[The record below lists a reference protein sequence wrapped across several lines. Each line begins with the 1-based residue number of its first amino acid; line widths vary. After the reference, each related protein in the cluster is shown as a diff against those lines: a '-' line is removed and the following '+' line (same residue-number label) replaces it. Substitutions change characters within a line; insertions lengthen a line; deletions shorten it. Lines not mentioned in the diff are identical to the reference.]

1 MGRAYGPPF
10 FFDPH
15 ADSEELFAI
24 ATYLAIVYSARRMTW
39 TTQLRKGA
47 LELAILNALN
57 GDRLYGYD
65 IVRLLRGYDGLMIA
79 DGTVYPILSRLKA
92 DGRVRATIEDSPD
105 GPPRK
110 YYELT
115 KSGREA
121 LEEMND
127 AWESLVTSV
136 EGLRHAAHKAGTR

>member
-1 MGRAYGPPF
+1 M
-10 FFDPH
+10 
-15 ADSEELFAI
+15 S
-24 ATYLAIVYSARRMTW
+24 W

-47 LELAILNALN
+47 LEFAVLIALN

-65 IVRLLRGYDGLMIA
+65 IVRILRRHEGLMIA

-92 DGRVRATIEDSPD
+92 DGLVQATIEESPD

-115 KSGREA
+115 ARGRA
-121 LEEMND
+121 TLDEMTT
-127 AWESLVTSV
+127 AWHSLVTSIAAL
-136 EGLRHAAHKAGTR
+136 GDGRHETVGAR

>member
-1 MGRAYGPPF
+1 M
-10 FFDPH
+10 
-15 ADSEELFAI
+15 S
-24 ATYLAIVYSARRMTW
+24 W

-65 IVRLLRGYDGLMIA
+65 IVRILRGYEGLMIG

-92 DGRVRATIEDSPD
+92 DGLVRATIEDSPD

-115 KSGREA
+115 RTGRDT
-121 LEEMND
+121 LVEMNQ
-127 AWESLVTSV
+127 AWESLVSSV
-136 EGLRHAAHKAGTR
+136 EGLRRAAHKAGTR

>member
-1 MGRAYGPPF
+1 MPGV
-10 FFDPH
+10 
-15 ADSEELFAI
+15 S
-24 ATYLAIVYSARRMTW
+24 W

-47 LELAILNALN
+47 LELAVLNALH

-65 IVRLLRGYDGLMIA
+65 IVRILRQHDGLVIA

-92 DGRVRATIEDSPD
+92 DGLVRATIEESPD

-115 KSGREA
+115 RAGRDA
-121 LEEMND
+121 LAEMN
-127 AWESLVTSV
+127 ASWESLVSSI
-136 EGLRHAAHKAGTR
+136 ERLRHSHKAGTR

>member
-1 MGRAYGPPF
+1 M
-10 FFDPH
+10 
-15 ADSEELFAI
+15 S
-24 ATYLAIVYSARRMTW
+24 W

-47 LELAILNALN
+47 LELAVLNALN

-65 IVRLLRGYDGLMIA
+65 IVRILRQHDGLVIA

-92 DGRVRATIEDSPD
+92 DGLVRATIEDSPD

-115 KSGREA
+115 KNGRSS
-121 LEEMND
+121 LEEMNT
-127 AWESLVTSV
+127 AWDSLVSSV
-136 EGLRHAAHKAGTR
+136 DALRTAAHKAGAR

>member
-1 MGRAYGPPF
+1 M
-10 FFDPH
+10 
-15 ADSEELFAI
+15 S
-24 ATYLAIVYSARRMTW
+24 W

-47 LELAILNALN
+47 VELAILNALN

-65 IVRLLRGYDGLMIA
+65 IVRILRSYDGLMIA

-92 DGRVRATIEDSPD
+92 DGRVRASIEDSPD

-115 KSGREA
+115 RQGREA
-121 LEEMND
+121 LKEMND
-127 AWESLVTSV
+127 AWESLVKSV
-136 EGLRHAAHKAGTR
+136 EGLRQAPHKAGTR

>member
-1 MGRAYGPPF
+1 M
-10 FFDPH
+10 
-15 ADSEELFAI
+15 S
-24 ATYLAIVYSARRMTW
+24 W

-47 LELAILNALN
+47 LELAVLNALN

-65 IVRLLRGYDGLMIA
+65 IVRILRRHDGLVIA

-92 DGRVRATIEDSPD
+92 DGLVQAAIEDSPD

-115 KSGREA
+115 LAGRAA
-121 LEEMND
+121 LDEMNS
-127 AWESLVTSV
+127 AWESLVA
-136 EGLRHAAHKAGTR
+136 GLAMLRHGRVLDNEPLERSDDKAGVR

>member
-1 MGRAYGPPF
+1 M
-10 FFDPH
+10 
-15 ADSEELFAI
+15 S
-24 ATYLAIVYSARRMTW
+24 W

-47 LELAILNALN
+47 LELAVLNALN

-65 IVRLLRGYDGLMIA
+65 IVRILRGYDGLMIG

-92 DGRVRATIEDSPD
+92 DGLVRATIEDSPD

-115 KSGREA
+115 RSGRDA
-121 LEEMND
+121 LVEMNG
-127 AWESLVTSV
+127 AWKSLVTSV
-136 EGLRHAAHKAGTR
+136 EALRNAAPKAGTR

>member
-1 MGRAYGPPF
+1 MRRVFLCRYQLLPSTL
-10 FFDPH
+10 H
-15 ADSEELFAI
+15 WR
-24 ATYLAIVYSARRMTW
+24 IVCAVSW

-47 LELAILNALN
+47 LELAVLNALN

-65 IVRLLRGYDGLMIA
+65 IVRILRQHDGLVIA

-92 DGRVRATIEDSPD
+92 DGLVKATIEDSPD

-115 KSGREA
+115 RNGRSALDEMNGAWDALVSSVEA
-121 LEEMND
+121 LRN
-127 AWESLVTSV
+127 
-136 EGLRHAAHKAGTR
+136 AAHKAGTR

>member
-1 MGRAYGPPF
+1 M
-10 FFDPH
+10 
-15 ADSEELFAI
+15 S
-24 ATYLAIVYSARRMTW
+24 W

-47 LELAILNALN
+47 LELAILNALH

-65 IVRLLRGYDGLMIA
+65 IVRILRGYDGLMIA

-92 DGRVRATIEDSPD
+92 DGLVRATIEDSPD

-115 KSGREA
+115 RMGRDTLA
-121 LEEMND
+121 EMNQ
-127 AWESLVTSV
+127 AWESLVTGV
-136 EGLRHAAHKAGTR
+136 ERLRHAHKAGTR

>member
-1 MGRAYGPPF
+1 V
-10 FFDPH
+10 
-15 ADSEELFAI
+15 S
-24 ATYLAIVYSARRMTW
+24 W

-47 LELAILNALN
+47 LDLAVLNALN

-65 IVRLLRGYDGLMIA
+65 IVRLLRRHEGLIIS

-92 DGRVRATIEDSPD
+92 DGLVRAEIEESPD

-115 KSGREA
+115 RAGRDA
-121 LEEMND
+121 LMEMND
-127 AWESLVTSV
+127 AWDSLVSGV
-136 EGLRHAAHKAGTR
+136 EDLRRASHKAGSR

>member
-1 MGRAYGPPF
+1 VA
-10 FFDPH
+10 
-15 ADSEELFAI
+15 AVS
-24 ATYLAIVYSARRMTW
+24 W

-47 LELAILNALN
+47 LDLAVLNALN

-65 IVRLLRGYDGLMIA
+65 IVRILRRHEGLIIS

-92 DGRVRATIEDSPD
+92 DGLVRATIEESPD

-115 KSGREA
+115 RAGRDA
-121 LEEMND
+121 LTEMNEAWD
-127 AWESLVTSV
+127 ALVSSV
-136 EGLRHAAHKAGTR
+136 EHLRRASHQAGSR

>member
-1 MGRAYGPPF
+1 M
-10 FFDPH
+10 
-15 ADSEELFAI
+15 S
-24 ATYLAIVYSARRMTW
+24 W

-47 LELAILNALN
+47 LELAVLNALN

-65 IVRLLRGYDGLMIA
+65 IVRILRRYDGLMIG

-92 DGRVRATIEDSPD
+92 DGLVSATIEDSPD

-115 KSGREA
+115 RAGRASLDDMNAAWASLVSSVEA
-121 LEEMND
+121 LRTGASLKDHNVD
-127 AWESLVTSV
+127 AEAET
-136 EGLRHAAHKAGTR
+136 AGAR

>member
-1 MGRAYGPPF
+1 VPAV
-10 FFDPH
+10 
-15 ADSEELFAI
+15 S
-24 ATYLAIVYSARRMTW
+24 W

-47 LELAILNALN
+47 LDLAVLNALN

-65 IVRLLRGYDGLMIA
+65 IVRILRRHEGLIIS

-92 DGRVRATIEDSPD
+92 DGLVRATIEDSPD

-115 KSGREA
+115 RSGRDT
-121 LEEMND
+121 LTEMNAAWD
-127 AWESLVTSV
+127 ALVSSV
-136 EGLRHAAHKAGTR
+136 ENLRRASHQAGSR

>member
-1 MGRAYGPPF
+1 M
-10 FFDPH
+10 
-15 ADSEELFAI
+15 S
-24 ATYLAIVYSARRMTW
+24 W

-47 LELAILNALN
+47 LELAVLNALN

-65 IVRLLRGYDGLMIA
+65 IVRILRRHEGLMIG

-92 DGRVRATIEDSPD
+92 DGLVLATIEDSPD

-115 KSGREA
+115 RAGKDA
-121 LEEMND
+121 LTEMNQ

-136 EGLRHAAHKAGTR
+136 EELRQHALKAGAR

>member
-1 MGRAYGPPF
+1 M
-10 FFDPH
+10 
-15 ADSEELFAI
+15 S
-24 ATYLAIVYSARRMTW
+24 W

-47 LELAILNALN
+47 LELAVLNALN

-65 IVRLLRGYDGLMIA
+65 IVRILRGYDGLIIA

-92 DGRVRATIEDSPD
+92 DGLVRASIEDSPD

-115 KSGREA
+115 RAGRDA
-121 LEEMND
+121 LTEMNA
-127 AWESLVTSV
+127 AWNALVASLDQ
-136 EGLRHAAHKAGTR
+136 LRHLHKAGSR

>member
-1 MGRAYGPPF
+1 
-10 FFDPH
+10 
-15 ADSEELFAI
+15 
-24 ATYLAIVYSARRMTW
+24 MTW

-65 IVRLLRGYDGLMIA
+65 IVRILRGHEGLIIA

-92 DGRVRATIEDSPD
+92 DGLVRATIEDSPD

-115 KSGREA
+115 STGRDALAEMNQAWEPLVSG
-121 LEEMND
+121 LEE
-127 AWESLVTSV
+127 
-136 EGLRHAAHKAGTR
+136 LRHSSD

>member
-1 MGRAYGPPF
+1 M
-10 FFDPH
+10 
-15 ADSEELFAI
+15 S
-24 ATYLAIVYSARRMTW
+24 W

-47 LELAILNALN
+47 LELAVLNALN

-65 IVRLLRGYDGLMIA
+65 IVRILRRHEGLMIG

-92 DGRVRATIEDSPD
+92 DGLVLATIEDSPD

-115 KSGREA
+115 RAGKDA
-121 LEEMND
+121 LTEMNQ

-136 EGLRHAAHKAGTR
+136 EELRQHAVKAGAR

>member
-1 MGRAYGPPF
+1 M
-10 FFDPH
+10 
-15 ADSEELFAI
+15 S
-24 ATYLAIVYSARRMTW
+24 W

-65 IVRLLRGYDGLMIA
+65 IVRTLRRLDGLMIG

-92 DGRVRATIEDSPD
+92 DGLVRATIEDSPD

-115 KSGREA
+115 RAGRQT
-121 LEEMND
+121 LDDMNA
-127 AWESLVTSV
+127 AWESLVSSV
-136 EGLRHAAHKAGTR
+136 QELRHAGEKAGAAR

>member
-1 MGRAYGPPF
+1 M
-10 FFDPH
+10 
-15 ADSEELFAI
+15 S
-24 ATYLAIVYSARRMTW
+24 W

-65 IVRLLRGYDGLMIA
+65 IVRILRGYDGLMIG
-79 DGTVYPILSRLKA
+79 DGTVYPILSRLKV
-92 DGRVRATIEDSPD
+92 DGLVRATIEDSPD

-115 KSGREA
+115 RVGREA
-121 LEEMND
+121 LAEMNQ
-127 AWESLVTSV
+127 AWESLVSSV
-136 EGLRHAAHKAGTR
+136 EQLRRAAHKAGAR

>member
-1 MGRAYGPPF
+1 M
-10 FFDPH
+10 
-15 ADSEELFAI
+15 S
-24 ATYLAIVYSARRMTW
+24 W

-47 LELAILNALN
+47 LELAVLTALN

-65 IVRLLRGYDGLMIA
+65 IVRLLRQHDGLMIG

-92 DGRVRATIEDSPD
+92 DGLVRATIEDSPD

-115 KSGREA
+115 RAGRGA
-121 LEEMND
+121 LDDMNT
-127 AWESLVTSV
+127 AWESLVSSLKA
-136 EGLRHAAHKAGTR
+136 LRTTADKAGTR

>member
-1 MGRAYGPPF
+1 M
-10 FFDPH
+10 
-15 ADSEELFAI
+15 S
-24 ATYLAIVYSARRMTW
+24 W

-47 LELAILNALN
+47 LELAILHALN

-65 IVRLLRGYDGLMIA
+65 IVRILRRYNGLMIA

-92 DGRVRATIEDSPD
+92 DGLVRTTIEESPD

-115 KSGREA
+115 DVGRASLDEMNHAWEA
-121 LEEMND
+121 LV
-127 AWESLVTSV
+127 SSV
-136 EGLRHAAHKAGTR
+136 EELRHAGHKAG

>member
-1 MGRAYGPPF
+1 M
-10 FFDPH
+10 
-15 ADSEELFAI
+15 S
-24 ATYLAIVYSARRMTW
+24 W

-47 LELAILNALN
+47 LELAVLNALN

-65 IVRLLRGYDGLMIA
+65 IVRILRRHQGLMIG

-92 DGRVRATIEDSPD
+92 DGLVRSTIEDSPD

-115 KSGREA
+115 RAGRDA
-121 LEEMND
+121 LSEMNL
-127 AWESLVTSV
+127 AWDSLVTSV
-136 EGLRHAAHKAGTR
+136 EQLRQSDKAGTR

>member
-1 MGRAYGPPF
+1 M
-10 FFDPH
+10 
-15 ADSEELFAI
+15 S
-24 ATYLAIVYSARRMTW
+24 W

-65 IVRLLRGYDGLMIA
+65 IVRILRRRDGLMIG

-92 DGRVRATIEDSPD
+92 DGLVRATIEDSPD

-115 KSGREA
+115 HAGSAA
-121 LEEMND
+121 LIEMNT
-127 AWESLVTSV
+127 AWESLVSSV
-136 EGLRHAAHKAGTR
+136 EELRRAGHKAGAQ

>member
-1 MGRAYGPPF
+1 M
-10 FFDPH
+10 
-15 ADSEELFAI
+15 S
-24 ATYLAIVYSARRMTW
+24 W

-65 IVRLLRGYDGLMIA
+65 IVRVLRRHDGLMIG

-92 DGRVRATIEDSPD
+92 DGLVKATIEDSPD

-115 KSGREA
+115 RAGQHTRD
-121 LEEMND
+121 EMNA
-127 AWESLVTSV
+127 AWDSLVESV
-136 EGLRHAAHKAGTR
+136 QELRHAGEKAAVR

>member
-1 MGRAYGPPF
+1 M
-10 FFDPH
+10 
-15 ADSEELFAI
+15 S
-24 ATYLAIVYSARRMTW
+24 W

-47 LELAILNALN
+47 LELAVLNALN

-65 IVRLLRGYDGLMIA
+65 IVRTLRGYDGLMIG

-92 DGRVRATIEDSPD
+92 DGLVRATIEDSPD

-115 KSGREA
+115 ANGSEA
-121 LEEMND
+121 LTEMNG
-127 AWESLVTSV
+127 AWHSLVSSV
-136 EGLRHAAHKAGTR
+136 EALRNAAHKAGTR